1 MSFILPC
8 HVTQRR
14 PLLLSQRIF
23 PRHALHFLVSF
34 FLFTPAVVNLVLVF
48 VWRHAGSGLSLRGR
62 CHWNLDV
69 VWVGMGGQ
77 CVPDAPAWGVWLAAA
92 ISRLILTAIVLVS
105 LLLTGLLYSLIYGL
119 RRLFILLRQ
128 EIIVRYGGHL
138 VIALRTSG
146 RWTLSRYLR

>member
-1 MSFILPC
+1 MSFILPY
-8 HVTQRR
+8 HVAQRR
-14 PLLLSQRIF
+14 PQLLPQRIS

-69 VWVGMGGQ
+69 VWVGVGGQ

-119 RRLFILLRQ
+119 RRLFILLHQ
-128 EIIVRYGGHL
+128 EIIVRYGGNL
-138 VIALRTSG
+138 VIALRMSG
-146 RWTLSRYLR
+146 SWVLLRYPR